1 MCSKKGTPM
10 AKRAWPVPSRLI
22 ETLMRVSR
30 VLRSTDALR
39 STITSSAIKI
49 RGRKGGHYRPERPRL
64 EAARRAGRFT
74 PITCSAFTDNCRA
87 YNVTHHLS
95 HAWANIPPQCVH
107 KAVALDTVFR
117 RQAQGLYDSRIE
129 NRNHARLRRK
139 PQPRLTPGPP
149 RPGTHLCRCA
159 RVVAGALSPGQ
170 HLDRRR
176 PGEPVPAGRPL

>member
-74 PITCSAFTDNCRA
+74 PITCSAFPDNCRA
-87 YNVTHHLS
+87 YTVTHHLS
-95 HAWANIPPQCVH
+95 HAWATYRPSACTKQWRLIPYFAAKPKGCTTHVLKTGTMPVYVENLSHASPQ
-107 KAVALDTVFR
+107 
-117 RQAQGLYDSRIE
+117 
-129 NRNHARLRRK
+129 
-139 PQPRLTPGPP
+139 
-149 RPGTHLCRCA
+149 
-159 RVVAGALSPGQ
+159 
-170 HLDRRR
+170 DR
-176 PGEPVPAGRPL
+176 